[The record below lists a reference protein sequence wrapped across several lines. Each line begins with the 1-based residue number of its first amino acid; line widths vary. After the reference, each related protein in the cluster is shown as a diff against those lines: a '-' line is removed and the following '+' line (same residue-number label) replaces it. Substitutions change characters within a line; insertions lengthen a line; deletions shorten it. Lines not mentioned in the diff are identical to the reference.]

1 MFAQR
6 PPIEPTTAKTTPGDS
21 GAMRMPT
28 PASAR
33 SASPPVKERSVI
45 GSDLKIVG
53 QGLQIISQGILQV
66 DGEVVGDVQ
75 GAEVVV
81 GPSGKVSGKV
91 AGHKVDVFGRV
102 TGLVCGNE
110 VVLKASSIVDGD
122 IHHRSLAIETG
133 AQFSGGSRRAALDA
147 DLTTL

>member
-6 PPIEPTTAKTTPGDS
+6 PPIEPSIAKTPPGDTS
-21 GAMRMPT
+21 VARVPSSAGAR
-28 PASAR
+28 PASQ
-33 SASPPVKERSVI
+33 PVKERSVI

-102 TGLVCGNE
+102 TGVVCGNE
-110 VVLKASSIVDGD
+110 VVLKASSIVEGD

-133 AQFSGGSRRAALDA
+133 AQFSGGSRRAAPDA